1 MKPVTN
7 LFRSAL
13 LVCQAAAGL
22 SLSSAVAAPVDVLP
36 VKQIGLELAR
46 DIAMASVE
54 ACRKDGYNVAVVVL
68 DRAGNVQVALRDT
81 LAERHT
87 LEIAERKAGMTI
99 MSGIEAGAFRAAR
112 GDIRPELNHIDG
124 LIVMDGALPI
134 RAAGSLIGAVGVSGA
149 PGGDKDAA
157 CAAAAL
163 GKVEERLE
171 FAM

>member
-1 MKPVTN
+1 MNKLTSLP
-7 LFRSAL
+7 LLAAL
-13 LVCQAAAGL
+13 LPV
-22 SLSSAVAAPVDVLP
+22 SLHAIAAPVDVLP

-54 ACRKDGYNVAVVVL
+54 ACRKDGYNVSAVVL

-81 LAERHT
+81 LAARHT

-99 MSGIEAGAFRAAR
+99 MSGTDSGSFRAAR
-112 GDIRPELNHIDG
+112 GDIRPELNHMAG

-149 PGGDKDAA
+149 PGGEKDAA

-163 GKVEERLE
+163 KKVEERLE

>member
-1 MKPVTN
+1 MKI
-7 LFRSAL
+7 L
-13 LVCQAAAGL
+13 LPLVLAAAL
-22 SLSSAVAAPVDVLP
+22 PAQATDMVPVR
-36 VKQIGLELAR
+36 QIGLELAR
-46 DIAMASVE
+46 DIAMGAVE
-54 ACRKDGYNVAVVVL
+54 ACRKDGYNVSAVVL

-81 LAERHT
+81 LAARHT

-99 MSGIEAGAFRAAR
+99 MSGIGSGEFRAAR
-112 GDIRPELNHIDG
+112 GDIRPELNHMAG

-134 RAAGSLIGAVGVSGA
+134 RAAGALIGAVGISGA

-163 GKVEERLE
+163 RKVEERLE

>member
-1 MKPVTN
+1 MKT
-7 LFRSAL
+7 FFSITL
-13 LVCQAAAGL
+13 LAVSLPAMAAQ
-22 SLSSAVAAPVDVLP
+22 PDVLP

-54 ACRKDGYNVAVVVL
+54 ACRKDGYNVSAVVL
-68 DRAGNVQVALRDT
+68 DRAGNVQVALRDS
-81 LAERHT
+81 LAARHT

-99 MSGIEAGAFRAAR
+99 MSGSNSGEFRAAR

-149 PGGDKDAA
+149 PGGEKDAA
-157 CAAAAL
+157 CAAVAL
-163 GKVEERLE
+163 KQMEERLE

>member
-1 MKPVTN
+1 MKTLLP
-7 LFRSAL
+7 LAL
-13 LVCQAAAGL
+13 LVASLPAA
-22 SLSSAVAAPVDVLP
+22 SLPALAAQPDVLP

-54 ACRKDGYNVAVVVL
+54 ACRQDGYNVSAVVL

-81 LAERHT
+81 LAARHT

-99 MSGIEAGAFRAAR
+99 MSGTESGEFRAAR

-134 RAAGSLIGAVGVSGA
+134 RAASSLIGAVGISGA

-163 GKVEERLE
+163 KKVEERLE

>member
-1 MKPVTN
+1 MKTLLP
-7 LFRSAL
+7 LAL
-13 LVCQAAAGL
+13 LAA
-22 SLSSAVAAPVDVLP
+22 SLPAHAQTDVLP

-54 ACRKDGYNVAVVVL
+54 ACRKSGYNVSAVVL
-68 DRAGNVQVALRDT
+68 DRAGNLQVAMRDT
-81 LAERHT
+81 LAARHT
-87 LEIAERKAGMTI
+87 LEIAERKAGMSI
-99 MSGIEAGAFRAAR
+99 MSGSDSGEFRAAR
-112 GDIRPELNHIDG
+112 GDIRPELNHIRD

-149 PGGDKDAA
+149 PGGDKDKA

-163 GKVEERLE
+163 QTVEERLE

>member
-1 MKPVTN
+1 MKTPTP
-7 LFRSAL
+7 
-13 LVCQAAAGL
+13 L
-22 SLSSAVAAPVDVLP
+22 SLLAASLTAISLNAVAAQPDLMP

-46 DIAMASVE
+46 DIAMGAVE
-54 ACRKDGYNVAVVVL
+54 ACRQSGYNVSAVVL
-68 DRAGNVQVALRDT
+68 DRAGNVQAALRDT
-81 LAERHT
+81 LSARHT

-99 MSGIEAGAFRAAR
+99 MSGIDSGEFRAAR
-112 GDIRPELNHIDG
+112 GDIRPELNHMAG

-149 PGGDKDAA
+149 PGGEKDAA

-163 GKVEERLE
+163 KKVEERLE